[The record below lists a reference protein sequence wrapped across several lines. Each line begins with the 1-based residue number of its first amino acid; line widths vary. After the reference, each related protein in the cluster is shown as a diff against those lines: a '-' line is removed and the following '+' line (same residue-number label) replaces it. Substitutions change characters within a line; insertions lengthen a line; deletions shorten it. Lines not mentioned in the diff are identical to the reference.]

1 MAATLPVLTR
11 TIDDDFTN
19 TWYEIRAEAID
30 NILDAT
36 VLWLALKEF
45 GCLVTQSGGE
55 FITRTV
61 RHAVKSIQNIRK
73 GSALTQTEYKG
84 KTMAMWD
91 WAYFLVDINR
101 SLVDDQ
107 KNKGKF
113 RIKSYIADRLEAAR
127 DGMVQDMETQL
138 FRFAAYDEDYFNGI
152 WDLCPSNTARTF
164 TSADATSPDEA
175 TGSWGGIS
183 KTNTWWRVN
192 QSNDNATYDLN
203 LVPKMR
209 SFYNTI
215 SNNISPANFIIMN
228 QLLFEAYQ
236 DEVADKQQVVR
247 TSFDQK
253 AADLGFQT
261 LTYMGSTMSWTS
273 KLQTGAAYV
282 GEATDYVA
290 FFLNMDWIDI
300 VYDPDVWFD
309 LTGWKDTPNQLERV
323 NYIVSAMQ
331 PITSQPRRHGFM
343 DFTS

>member
-1 MAATLPVLTR
+1 LKGIDMAATLPVLTR

-113 RIKSYIADRLEAAR
+113 RIKSYICLLYTSPSPR
-127 DGMVQDMETQL
+127 DGLLSRM
-138 FRFAAYDEDYFNGI
+138 
-152 WDLCPSNTARTF
+152 PS
-164 TSADATSPDEA
+164 SA
-175 TGSWGGIS
+175 
-183 KTNTWWRVN
+183 
-192 QSNDNATYDLN
+192 
-203 LVPKMR
+203 
-209 SFYNTI
+209 
-215 SNNISPANFIIMN
+215 
-228 QLLFEAYQ
+228 
-236 DEVADKQQVVR
+236 
-247 TSFDQK
+247 
-253 AADLGFQT
+253 
-261 LTYMGSTMSWTS
+261 
-273 KLQTGAAYV
+273 
-282 GEATDYVA
+282 
-290 FFLNMDWIDI
+290 
-300 VYDPDVWFD
+300 
-309 LTGWKDTPNQLERV
+309 
-323 NYIVSAMQ
+323 
-331 PITSQPRRHGFM
+331 
-343 DFTS
+343 